1 MAVVTISDS
10 NLRRQDFEG
19 AVTGDTGIGA
29 GPGASTFVELFYQG
43 VQTWARRANS
53 ANAERGFFVTITTVD
68 MTAAGDEVVLFKG
81 QVANSGAISSIANG
95 GGLRHRIGSGTTAY
109 YEYIVADDGTQGDI
123 DYPTKGGWVISPIDP
138 NEAAWR
144 DGEAGS
150 PSLSGVTEMSVSGA
164 VTATTVSENFIFD
177 AIDIGPG
184 LYLVGG
190 DGGSTD
196 GIFQDF
202 IDDDEGEA
210 TAGRFGHVSTQEGI
224 LFVYGTLAVGQTAGG
239 TSTVT
244 EFTDAGRVVIFP
256 GGRVGDGWNRLLID
270 VDTAVTTVALTSMVF
285 QGRGRTDLTHQ
296 FSSAG
301 QVDGTNNEIDITAHG
316 YLTGDLVFYED
327 QGGTAIVGLTDL
339 TEFFVRAVTAD
350 AIALYAVG
358 SSAGRQNAY
367 SDTSRIGLT
376 AAFVGENHRLTR
388 RPQTTPDLT
397 VTGSGAAAS
406 FLATSCV
413 FDRFD
418 TLTLVAIGTLL
429 NCSIINTGKVSLGG
443 GTLNGNTFQDSVL
456 DEGEPLVI
464 SSTLNF
470 ISNNVF
476 VSEGRGHA
484 VNITATGT
492 YTYAAN
498 THTGYGPARTQFDT
512 ETDVTGGA
520 TDTITLTSHP
530 YTTGDFVRY
539 NTEGGTE
546 TPFGVSENGSKFY
559 LRDVDANT
567 VACYDTADGAINDTD
582 RRNLTASGGGS
593 GETHS
598 FYSLTAAIANSS
610 GGLVTIN
617 VTAGGDTPTFLNTT
631 GSSTVVNNN
640 TQITLTGLVDP
651 TEVRVFAAGTQ
662 TELAG
667 QENVTTGTFIFSRP
681 ATEDV
686 DIRIFSV
693 EYDPADI
700 IGFTIPSEDTT
711 LPIQQIFDP
720 NFDNPA

>member
-1 MAVVTISDS
+1 MAVVAISDS
-10 NLRRQDFEG
+10 NLRRQDMEG
-19 AVTGDTGIGA
+19 ALSGVTQIGS
-29 GPGASTFVELFYQG
+29 GPGTGLFAEAFYQG
-43 VQTWARRANS
+43 VQAWGIRN
-53 ANAERGFFVTITTVD
+53 NAINTLKGFFVNVTTTD
-68 MTAAGDEVVLFKG
+68 MTAAGDEVVLLKG
-81 QVANSGAISSIANG
+81 DVINSTAMATIANG
-95 GGLRHRIGSGTTAY
+95 GALRHRIGSATTAY
-109 YEYIVADDGTQGDI
+109 YEYYVADDGGQGDI
-123 DYPTKGGWVISPIDP
+123 DYPIKQGWVISPIDP
-138 NEAAWR
+138 NEVAWR
-144 DGEAGS
+144 DGQAGS
-150 PSLSGVTEMSVSGA
+150 PSLTAVVEFGLTAA
-164 VTATTVSENFIFD
+164 VTVTSNNENIIFD
-177 AIDIGPG
+177 SVDIGPG
-184 LYLVGG
+184 LSLVGG

-196 GIFQDF
+196 GVFQDF
-202 IDDDEGEA
+202 VDDDEGEA
-210 TAGRFGHVSTQEGI
+210 TAGRFGHVTTQEGI
-224 LFVYGTLAVGQTAGG
+224 LFVYGTLAIGQTAGG
-239 TSTVT
+239 TSTIT

-256 GGRVGDGWNRLLID
+256 GGRVGDSWNRILID
-270 VDTAVTTVALTSMVF
+270 TATTSTSIDFASMVF
-285 QGRGRTDLTHQ
+285 QGRGRNDLTHQ

-301 QVDGTNNEIDITAHG
+301 QVDGTNEEIDITAHG
-316 YLTGDLVFYED
+316 YLTGDLVLYED
-327 QGGTAIVGLTDL
+327 QGGTAITGLTDN
-339 TEFFVRAVTAD
+339 TEYFVRAVTAD

-367 SDTSRIGLT
+367 SDTSRVGLT
-376 AAFVGENHRLTR
+376 AAGTGENHRLTR

-397 VTGSGAAAS
+397 QTGTGFIAN

-413 FDRFD
+413 FDGFRAI
-418 TLTLVAIGTLL
+418 TLTSIGALE
-429 NCSIINTGKVSLGG
+429 NCSILNTGKVAPGG
-443 GTLNGNTFQDSVL
+443 GSLIGCTFQSSVL
-456 DEGEPLVI
+456 DEGEPLVVNNTL
-464 SSTLNF
+464 STIRGNVF
-470 ISNNVF
+470 IS
-476 VSEGRGHA
+476 EGKGHA

-492 YTYAAN
+492 YTYEGN

-520 TDTITLTSHP
+520 TDTIALTSHP

-539 NTEGGTE
+539 EPEGGTE
-546 TPFGVSENGSKFY
+546 QPFGGPETASKFY
-559 LRDVDANT
+559 LRSVDANT

-582 RRNLTASGGGS
+582 RRDLTASGGGS

-617 VTAGGDTPTFLNTT
+617 VTGGGDTPTVLNTT
-631 GSSTVVNNN
+631 GSSTVVANN
-640 TQITLTGLVDP
+640 TQITLTGLVNP

-693 EYDPADI
+693 QYDPADI